1 MIDLDDLRMIR
12 ALGSCGSLAGAA
24 RLLDLTPPALTVRL
38 KRLEASLG
46 IHLAVRGARG
56 IAFTD
61 EGRRLLE
68 EAKDVLER
76 VESLPGR
83 VGSEARAMSG
93 RLRVAAPFGFGR
105 QYMAR
110 IARAMHLAH
119 PALGIALQLSEHP
132 LRDAAAHDIV
142 VHIGMPK
149 DSSWV
154 GHLLAPND
162 RLLCASPDFVRR
174 LEAPLTH
181 PSQLAHQPCLC
192 LAENDEDVTR
202 WRFMPS
208 AAVQE
213 GKGPR
218 TAGISVRVAGRL
230 SSNDGT
236 VVTQWALDGL
246 GIVARSEWEAAPLI
260 AEGRL
265 VRLLPGWH
273 LEAAP
278 VMALTPVRNGV
289 PARLRVFIE
298 ACRAA
303 LDPVPWRMG
312 PGQT

>member
-56 IAFTD
+56 ITFTD

-83 VGSEARAMSG
+83 IGSEAHAMAG

-105 QYMAR
+105 QYMAQIVR
-110 IARAMHLAH
+110 TMHLAH

-132 LRDAAAHDIV
+132 LRDAAAHDV
-142 VHIGMPK
+142 VIHIGMPK

-162 RLLCASPDFVRR
+162 RLLCASPAFVRR

-181 PSQLAHQPCLC
+181 PSQLADQPCLC

-202 WRFMPS
+202 WRFTPS
-208 AAVQE
+208 AMGQE
-213 GKGPR
+213 GPALRKGV
-218 TAGISVRVAGRL
+218 SVRVAGRL

-246 GIVARSEWEAAPLI
+246 GIVARSEWEADPLI

-278 VMALTPVRNGV
+278 VMALTPVRKGV

-303 LDPVPWRMG
+303 LDPVPWRAHS
-312 PGQT
+312 GQA

>member
-1 MIDLDDLRMIR
+1 MIELDDLRMIR

-56 IAFTD
+56 ITFTD

-68 EAKDVLER
+68 EAKEVLER

-83 VGSEARAMSG
+83 VGSEARAMAG

-110 IARAMHLAH
+110 IVRAMHLAH
-119 PALGIALQLSEHP
+119 PALSVALQLSEHP
-132 LRDAAAHDIV
+132 LRDAAAHDV
-142 VHIGMPK
+142 VIHIGMPK

-162 RLLCASPDFVRR
+162 RVLCASPAFVRR
-174 LEAPLTH
+174 LHTPLTH
-181 PSQLAHQPCLC
+181 PSQLADQPCLC

-202 WRFMPS
+202 WRFLPS
-208 AAVQE
+208 AAGQE
-213 GKGPR
+213 GPAPRKGV
-218 TAGISVRVAGRL
+218 SVRVAGRL

-236 VVTQWALDGL
+236 VVTQWTLDGL
-246 GIVARSEWEAAPLI
+246 GIVARSEWEAGPLI
-260 AEGRL
+260 TEGRL

-303 LDPVPWRMG
+303 LDPVPWRAG
-312 PGQT
+312 SG

>member
-1 MIDLDDLRMIR
+1 MIELDDLRMVR

-38 KRLEASLG
+38 KRLEGSLG

-56 IAFTD
+56 ITFTD

-83 VGSEARAMSG
+83 IGSEAHAMAG

-110 IARAMHLAH
+110 IVRATHLAH
-119 PALGIALQLSEHP
+119 PALAIALQLSEHP
-132 LRDAAAHDIV
+132 LRDAAAHDV
-142 VHIGMPK
+142 VIHIGMPK
-149 DSSWV
+149 DSSWI

-162 RLLCASPDFVRR
+162 RLLCASPAFVRR
-174 LEAPLTH
+174 LEAPLVH
-181 PSQLAHQPCLC
+181 PSQLADQPCLC

-202 WRFMPS
+202 WRFLPS
-208 AAVQE
+208 SAGQE
-213 GKGPR
+213 GPAPRKGL
-218 TAGISVRVAGRL
+218 SVRVAGRL

-246 GIVARSEWEAAPLI
+246 GIVARSEWEAGPLI

-273 LEAAP
+273 MEAAP

-303 LDPVPWRMG
+303 LDPVPWRAGSCAM
-312 PGQT
+312 